1 LADPA
6 RQYPALFGGSEFFI
20 KYPYALPNLA
30 TASFLFIS
38 AFFGF
43 LYMKET
49 LDSKKDTEDLGIRLR
64 RFIWRSITSF
74 IRIIT
79 CKRRKP
85 KLSKRR
91 QRTDSIASQV
101 SEFSSDDEDTPSYKT
116 HRRQGSAE
124 PMLLSPSPKKV
135 RRPSAYYRYRRRS
148 SSFSALVRP
157 TLPKEPDQPAPP
169 RFRDI
174 LTKQVIVNMVVYAG
188 LALHTISFDQLFP
201 LLCSTKVE
209 DGGLGM
215 TPGQI
220 GAALSVAGVMAMVLQ
235 ITVFPWG
242 HNRWGG
248 LRCLRVVL
256 GMYAALYFV
265 RLLPSVIANSVCA
278 LLGENTQ
285 I

>member
-1 LADPA
+1 M
-6 RQYPALFGGSEFFI
+6 
-20 KYPYALPNLA
+20 N
-30 TASFLFIS
+30 
-38 AFFGF
+38 
-43 LYMKET
+43 ET
-49 LDSKKDTEDLGIRLR
+49 LDSKKDKEDLGIRLR
-64 RFIWRSITSF
+64 RFIWRIASSF
-74 IRIIT
+74 FRLIT

-85 KLSKRR
+85 QISKTR
-91 QRTDSIASQV
+91 QRANSVASQV
-101 SEFSSDDEDTPSYKT
+101 SEFSSDDENTPTYKT

-124 PMLLSPSPKKV
+124 PMLLSPAPH
-135 RRPSAYYRYRRRS
+135 RPSAYYRYRRRS

-157 TLPKEPDQPAPP
+157 TFPREPDQPPPP
-169 RFRDI
+169 RFNDI

-265 RLLPSVIANSVCA
+265 FLFGAGDSNS
-278 LLGENTQ
+278 
-285 I
+285 

>member
-1 LADPA
+1 
-6 RQYPALFGGSEFFI
+6 
-20 KYPYALPNLA
+20 
-30 TASFLFIS
+30 
-38 AFFGF
+38 
-43 LYMKET
+43 MKET
-49 LDSKKDTEDLGIRLR
+49 LDSKKDKDDRGIQLR
-64 RFIWRSITSF
+64 RFIWRMVSSF
-74 IRIIT
+74 YRLIS
-79 CKRRKP
+79 CKRRNP
-85 KLSKRR
+85 QISKAR
-91 QRTDSIASQV
+91 QRANSVASQV
-101 SEFSSDDEDTPSYKT
+101 SEFSSDDESAPSYKT

-124 PMLLSPSPKKV
+124 PMLLSPAPKKN

-157 TLPKEPDQPAPP
+157 TFPKVPDQPPPP

-201 LLCSTKVE
+201 LLCSTKAE

-265 RLLPSVIANSVCA
+265 IPSCVSWF
-278 LLGENTQ
+278 
-285 I
+285 